1 MKRNRFQLIGL
12 FITFSVLSSGMTMAQ
27 IKQGTVLAG
36 GRFNISFGTY
46 KNESPGGNQNTTIV
60 TTTRYSDV
68 TFNPKVGLFIT
79 DALALGVDFNIDSYT
94 SKNKDNGVRST
105 SSYYTLGAFG
115 RYYFPSK
122 IFLEGDLGFGRRSTN
137 GNATTNIFTYS
148 LGAGYAIFF
157 NDHVALEPMILY
169 KGVNNTN
176 AKDSRYKTHDGSLQ
190 VGVGLQV
197 YF

>member
-1 MKRNRFQLIGL
+1 MKRKQIQLLGL
-12 FITFSVLSSGMTMAQ
+12 FTAFILLNSGMSMAQ
-27 IKQGTVLAG
+27 LKQGTVLAG
-36 GRFNISFGTY
+36 GRFNVSFGTI
-46 KNESPGGNQNTTIV
+46 KNESPGSNQNTTIV

-68 TFNPKVGLFIT
+68 TFNPKMGLFIT
-79 DALALGVDFNIDSYT
+79 DALALGVDFNIDTYT

-122 IFLEGDLGFGRRSTN
+122 IFLESGLGFGRKSTN
-137 GNATTNIFTYS
+137 GNSMTNLFTYS

-157 NDHVALEPMILY
+157 NKNVALEPMILY
-169 KGVNNTN
+169 KGMKDTN
-176 AKDSRYKTHDGSLQ
+176 VKDSRYKTSNGSLQ
-190 VGVGLQV
+190 VGLGLQV

>member
-1 MKRNRFQLIGL
+1 MRSKQFQLIGL
-12 FITFSVLSSGMTMAQ
+12 FTTFILLSSGMSMAQ
-27 IKQGTVLAG
+27 IKQGRVLAG
-36 GRFNISFGTY
+36 GRFNVSFGTT
-46 KNESPGGNQNTTIV
+46 KNESPGSNPNTTIV

-68 TFNPKVGLFIT
+68 TFNPKAGLFIT

-122 IFLEGDLGFGRRSTN
+122 IFLEGGLGFGRKSNN
-137 GNATTNIFTYS
+137 GNIKTNIFTYS

-169 KGVNNTN
+169 KGVNDTN
-176 AKDSRYKTHDGSLQ
+176 AKDSRYKTRDGSLQ
-190 VGVGLQV
+190 VGLGLQV